1 MPRCDRNANN
11 CFHKYRFLIHLFL
24 QIFIMKPTFI
34 PFFLMGISF
43 LSAQTLVINEIES
56 DSPGADDAEF
66 IELYSTTPNTN
77 LDGYVLVLFNGNGDN
92 SYAAYDLDGYST
104 DANGYFVIGDSGVT
118 GISITLLSSGLQ
130 NGPDAVALYQANKSD
145 FPNDTPVTTTNLVDA
160 VVYDNNHPD
169 DTALLTGLGE
179 TTQFNED
186 NGDNG
191 ATNSLQRQ
199 ADGSFKAGAPSP
211 NTINQVLSVSK
222 SKISAIHIYPNPVVN
237 TLFIDGLNEDTTVSV
252 FSLTGQLVLR
262 TRTNHSV
269 DVSRLVTGVYL
280 FEITH
285 NGESIQRKLIKH

>member
-1 MPRCDRNANN
+1 
-11 CFHKYRFLIHLFL
+11 
-24 QIFIMKPTFI
+24 MKPTFI

-56 DSPGADDAEF
+56 DSPGTDDAEF
-66 IELYSTTPNTN
+66 IELYSTSPNTN

-118 GISITLLSSGLQ
+118 GVMEVFSSSSSSNIQ
-130 NGPDAVALYQANKSD
+130 NGPDAVALYQANDTD
-145 FPNDTPVTTTNLVDA
+145 FPNNTPVTTTNLIFA
-160 VVYDNNHPD
+160 VVYGNNDSD
-169 DTALLTGLGE
+169 DVGLLSGLGE
-179 TTQFNED
+179 TIQYDEGT
-186 NGDNG
+186 GGNG

-222 SKISAIHIYPNPVVN
+222 SKISTLQIYPNPVVN

>member
-1 MPRCDRNANN
+1 
-11 CFHKYRFLIHLFL
+11 
-24 QIFIMKPTFI
+24 MKPTI
-34 PFFLMGISF
+34 TPFFLMGISF
-43 LSAQTLVINEIES
+43 LNAQSLVINEIES
-56 DSPGADDAEF
+56 DSPGADEAEF
-66 IELYSTTPNTN
+66 IELYSTTPNTS
-77 LDGYVLVLFNGNGDN
+77 LDGYVLVLFNGGDDA

-118 GISITLLSSGLQ
+118 GVSIIFLSSGLQ

-160 VVYDNNHPD
+160 VVYDNNHAD

-186 NGDNG
+186 EGDNG

-199 ADGSFKAGAPSP
+199 ADGSFKAGTPSP
-211 NTINQVLSVSK
+211 NTGNQVLSVLASK
-222 SKISAIHIYPNPVVN
+222 VSALHIYPNPVVN

-269 DVSRLVTGVYL
+269 DVSGLVTGVYL
-280 FEITH
+280 FEITQ